1 MNRAIPSKL
10 PYPAIDLVPHR
21 DSMLLIN
28 ELTEYGDDF
37 GSSDLLIKEN
47 NLFIEKD
54 GKLDPVVF
62 TEFLAQLTAAHSGF
76 ESILKNSKKKVGFL
90 VGISDFHIFQ
100 TAQAGDLI
108 RLHIQR
114 NTTIDPVSYV
124 TGNVFRG
131 KERLAE
137 GTLKLWE
144 QETLEQYLDKPESI
158 SSPPKEY
165 NYTGENLKGVVEN
178 AVLHKAILENLIS
191 FQVSENKSEVTADLF
206 FDENFIGF
214 HGHFPNYPVFP
225 GVMMFSIGMVLSR
238 LALGIPLI
246 VTKIRQAKFSKAV
259 VQNMLMQ
266 AKINIS
272 REEKNFNLNIK
283 IFHAGTICSKISL
296 TAVKQHY

>member
-1 MNRAIPSKL
+1 
-10 PYPAIDLVPHR
+10 
-21 DSMLLIN
+21 MLLIN
-28 ELTEYGDDF
+28 ELTEYGDDS
-37 GSSDLLIKEN
+37 GTSDLLIKED

-62 TEFLAQLTAAHSGF
+62 TEFLAQLTAAHSGY

-90 VGISDFHIFQ
+90 VGISDFHIFH

-108 RLHIQR
+108 QLHIKK

-137 GTLKLWE
+137 GILKLWE

-158 SSPPKEY
+158 LSPQKEY

-178 AVLHKAILENLIS
+178 AVLHKAILKNLIS
-191 FQVSENKSEVTADLF
+191 FQVSEDKSGVTADLY

-214 HGHFPNYPVFP
+214 HGHFPDFPIFP
-225 GVMMFSIGMVLSR
+225 GVMMFSIGIVLSR
-238 LALGIPLI
+238 LALDVPLI

-259 VQNMLMQ
+259 VQNMLIQ
-266 AKINIS
+266 ARINIS
-272 REEKNFNLNIK
+272 REEENYNLIIE
-283 IFHAGTICSKISL
+283 IFHAGTLCSKISL
-296 TAVKQHY
+296 TAVKQSY

>member
-1 MNRAIPSKL
+1 MNRATQSKL

-28 ELTEYGDDF
+28 ELTEYGDDS
-37 GSSDLLIKEN
+37 GTSDLLIKED

-62 TEFLAQLTAAHSGF
+62 TEFLAQLTAAHSGY

-90 VGISDFHIFQ
+90 VGISDFHIFH

-108 RLHIQR
+108 QLHIKK

-137 GTLKLWE
+137 GILKLWE

-158 SSPPKEY
+158 LSPQKEY

-178 AVLHKAILENLIS
+178 AVLHKAILKNLIS
-191 FQVSENKSEVTADLF
+191 FQVSEDKSGVTADLY

-214 HGHFPNYPVFP
+214 HGHFPDFPIFP
-225 GVMMFSIGMVLSR
+225 GVMMFSIGIVLSR
-238 LALGIPLI
+238 LALDVPLI

-259 VQNMLMQ
+259 VQNMLIQ
-266 AKINIS
+266 ARINIS
-272 REEKNFNLNIK
+272 REEENYNLIIE
-283 IFHAGTICSKISL
+283 IFHAGTLCSKISL
-296 TAVKQHY
+296 TAVKQSY